1 MIIRRN
7 LLHGLGAGAA
17 TVSLSSHSVLA
28 AADVVLQSGDEF
40 EEYLGA
46 CVIASEESEVLDQNI
61 NPVDYWTCRL
71 SNVHEKALPKGC
83 RKVVILDDD
92 ILPDGIAQGFTK
104 LYRSVH
110 EDYDFNPLDHPHHFA
125 PHLDDVTDLRER
137 IQSILTAKSANAS
150 RARVALFNA
159 ESGGF
164 YCSFK
169 WLDILP
175 DLRAHYERV
184 VVVWVNWESEKKPDF
199 IEPDFDEEAY
209 NADRRKRR
217 DEFANHCET
226 VVEISDADIEK
237 GKSTRHWIT
246 KLTRDVA
253 DVLLRKSPAEIS
265 ALPTCGVIAFR
276 DWMALVA

>member
-7 LLHGLGAGAA
+7 LLQGLAAGTA
-17 TVSLSSHSVLA
+17 TLSLSSQSVLA
-28 AADVVLQSGDEF
+28 TADAVIQSGDEF
-40 EEYLGA
+40 EDYLGA
-46 CVIASEESEVLDQNI
+46 CVIASEEREVLDENI
-61 NPVDYWTCRL
+61 NPVDYWTCTL

-83 RKVVILDDD
+83 RKVVISDDD

-104 LYRSVH
+104 LYRTVH

-125 PHLDDVTDLRER
+125 PHLDGVTDLRER

-169 WLDILP
+169 WPDILP
-175 DLRAHYERV
+175 DLRAHYDRV
-184 VVVWVNWESEKKPDF
+184 VAVWVNWESEKKPDY
-199 IEPDFDEEAY
+199 IDPDFDEEAY
-209 NADRRKRR
+209 NANHKKRR
-217 DEFANHCET
+217 DELANHCET
-226 VVEISDADIEK
+226 VVEICDADIEQ

-246 KLTRDVA
+246 KLTCDVA